1 MSYTVTTNGT
11 TRNLNDI
18 FDTRSSTG
26 TSTTNLTN
34 YTYTISGQVVDLYN
48 YYQPLGT
55 NWNLKFPSSTN
66 YKTLVN
72 GTSKDLAD
80 IFQLDFIKSA
90 PSGVTYT
97 PTTSGVLI
105 KMTAATGEFTFKY
118 PLSSIEVLGVGGGG
132 GGGQQANNNAG
143 GGGGGGEVYYY
154 KYNYSSGFTTATA
167 IIGRGGTG
175 GISSSGTNATSGS
188 TTSVILNSGS
198 NVSIVNFKGG
208 GGGGGGKGDGL
219 DGGSGGGAGSYS
231 NAIPDPGS
239 SVKFNTGG
247 YGNKGGSGQNQ
258 NNDSGSGGG
267 GGGAGSAG
275 TNGGSTSTASYGGS
289 GVTITI
295 GGKSITLGAG
305 GGGGGRS
312 ETYTTG
318 SVPYGGS
325 DIGGNGSYIT
335 SRDNGSFVFARSGTE
350 NTGSGGGG
358 CCNEVNGSTLNVGGN
373 GGSGVVY
380 LYVDNS
386 YIKSV

>member
-18 FDTRSSTG
+18 FDARSSTG

-48 YYQPLGT
+48 YYNLLGT

-72 GTSKDLAD
+72 GTTTDLAD
-80 IFQLDFIKSA
+80 IFQLDFIQSA

-105 KMTAATGEFTFKY
+105 KMTANGRFTFKY

-132 GGGQQANNNAG
+132 GGGQQANDNAG
-143 GGGGGGEVYYY
+143 GGGGGGEVYYF
-154 KYNYSSGFTTATA
+154 KYNYSSGFT
-167 IIGRGGTG
+167 IIDALIGNGGTG
-175 GISSSGTNATSGS
+175 GISSSGTNASSGS
-188 TTSVILNSGS
+188 TTSVYLNNFDTS
-198 NVSIVNFKGG
+198 VNFRGG
-208 GGGGGGKGDGL
+208 GAGGGGKGDGAN
-219 DGGSGGGAGSYS
+219 GGSGGGAGSYS
-231 NAIPDPGS
+231 SGVPSPGS
-239 SVKFNTGG
+239 SVKSNTGG
-247 YGNKGGSGQNQ
+247 YGNSGGYGQDQ
-258 NNDSGSGGG
+258 NNNSGSGGG

-275 TNGGSTSTASYGGS
+275 TNGGDSSTASYGGS

-305 GGGGGRS
+305 GGGGGRNY
-312 ETYTTG
+312 TYTTG
-318 SVPYGGS
+318 YVPKGGS

-335 SRDNGSFVFARSGTE
+335 NSGGFVFAKSGTA

-358 CCNEVNGSTLNVGGN
+358 CCNEFNSSSSNVGGN